1 MKKLKELAK
10 ELGITPLEAYKTMN
24 RVCDMEKCQKTKDG
38 WELEESEVELLRAAH
53 DTGLDELT
61 PRFIKAYVIR
71 TTPNPRFVECCIYGE
86 PGKFPVAVPMMFK
99 AKQIVGKFIGVEVI
113 QQADGKKFYRHER
126 LSKARRH
133 A

>member
-1 MKKLKELAK
+1 MKKLKDVAK
-10 ELGITPLEAYKTMN
+10 ELGINPLEAYRTMK
-24 RVCDMEKCQKTKDG
+24 RVCDMENCRKAKDG
-38 WELEESEVELLRAAH
+38 WELEDSEVEHLKAAH

-71 TTPNPRFVECCIYGE
+71 ATPNPRFVECCVYGE
-86 PGKFPVAVPMMFK
+86 PGKFPVSVPMMFK
-99 AKQIVGKFIGVEVI
+99 PNQLVGKFIGVEVI
-113 QQADGKKFYRHER
+113 EQADGKKFYRHEK